1 LKDIYW
7 LDRITNSQRHLVGD
21 RAVRLSNLGQKGY
34 PILPGVAIGASVLR
48 EFIGLLRD
56 SNSWLADYPTS
67 LHVDV
72 DDYKALQIV
81 ARQSRQ
87 ALADTCFPSE
97 WLADVYTELIKLN
110 SHASILH
117 PSVAIALADS
127 EDYASLLRSYVCWLN
142 TESLA
147 TAIKQVW
154 TELFSAKS
162 LFYIRKTGL
171 DFEQIQLAVLVQPL
185 DDAIASG
192 TAKIDRETLEIK
204 STWGLED
211 SMILG
216 QVQPDFY
223 QIQLATGEVSTR
235 QLGIKTCAYRLQA
248 HSLDGDCLETYI
260 PNEREQQSYSLNEN
274 YLSQSI
280 EILTKTPEELNSS
293 ITLAWSLLKSNLKN
307 SEAKFYITQSFS
319 DTNNYSQSDRYRFK
333 QKIPKKVTLPHQKAY
348 PSNKLLMPEDTH
360 PLLNGLGASP
370 GVAIAPAIIL
380 ASSDWDVQHIPA
392 GKILVM
398 KNFELGWLPLIK
410 KAAGLIVEGGGL
422 NSHAAILARETNI
435 PAIVAAKNATIA
447 IAPEEL
453 ISVNGHTGAVYRIEG
468 STDIEVEVQRGRNS
482 QLSDNYPLPITDYP
496 IATQLMVNISQPS
509 SIEEAAALPV
519 DGLGLLRSEMM
530 MLDFISSQPL
540 EEWLTESKKPQL
552 LENWINSIALNAAA
566 FAPRPIFY
574 RSLDLYAVKC
584 SDRAIASS
592 VNSLLGWRG
601 TYNYSLDSSL
611 FELELEAL
619 LTVQKQGYDNLK
631 LILPFVR
638 SVDEFSY
645 CRRLI
650 DRVGLSQNPSFQVWI
665 MAEIPSVIF
674 LLSEYVKAGVQGIA
688 IGTND
693 LTQLLL
699 GVDREITYPNASFNP
714 MHPAMLAALKQLIQ
728 IAKLEGIPCSICGQA
743 TVEHPEL
750 IDRLIEWGITTI
762 STELEAIEATYRAI
776 ARAEKRLLLE
786 MARSKIK

>member
-1 LKDIYW
+1 MKEIYW

-48 EFIGLLRD
+48 EFMGLLRD
-56 SNSWLADYPTS
+56 SNSWLTDYPTS

-87 ALADTCFPSE
+87 AIVDTCFPSE
-97 WLADVYTELIKLN
+97 WLADLYTELIKLN
-110 SHASILH
+110 CSASILH
-117 PSVAIALADS
+117 PSVAIAHADS
-127 EDYASLLRSYVCWLN
+127 EDYASLLRSQVCWLN

-154 TELFSAKS
+154 AELFSAKS
-162 LFYIRKTGL
+162 LFYIRKARL
-171 DFEQIQLAVLVQPL
+171 DLEQIQLAVLVQPL

-192 TAKIDRETLEIK
+192 TAKIDREILEIN

-211 SMILG
+211 SLILG

-223 QIQLATGEVSTR
+223 QIQLATKEVSAR
-235 QLGIKTCAYRLQA
+235 QLGIKTKAYRLQA

-260 PNEREQQSYSLNEN
+260 PNEREQQSYSLDEN

-280 EILTKTPEELNSS
+280 EILTKNPEKLDDSTS
-293 ITLAWSLLKSNLKN
+293 LAWSFLKSNLKN

-319 DTNNYSQSDRYRFK
+319 EKNNYSHSNRDRLK
-333 QKIPKKVTLPHQKAY
+333 QKIPEKVTRSNQKAY
-348 PSNKLLMPEDTH
+348 PSNKFLMPEDTH

-392 GKILVM
+392 GQILVM
-398 KNFELGWLPLIK
+398 KNFDLGWLPLIK

-435 PAIVAAKNATIA
+435 PAVVAAKNATMA

-453 ISVNGHTGAVYRIEG
+453 ILVNGHTGAVYRIEG
-468 STDIEVEVQRGRNS
+468 STDVEVHRSRNDRA
-482 QLSDNYPLPITDYP
+482 SDNHPLPITHYP
-496 IATQLMVNISQPS
+496 IATKLMVNISQPS
-509 SIEEAAALPV
+509 SIGKAATLPV
-519 DGLGLLRSEMM
+519 DGLGLLRSELM

-540 EEWLTESKKPQL
+540 EEWLSESRKPQL
-552 LENWINSIALNAAA
+552 LENWTNSIADNAAA

-574 RSLDLYAVKC
+574 RSLDLYAVTWRDC
-584 SDRAIASS
+584 AIGSS
-592 VNSLLGWRG
+592 INSLLGWRG

-650 DRVGLSQNPSFQVWI
+650 DKVGLSQNPSFQVWI

-728 IAKLEGIPCSICGQA
+728 TAKLEGIPCSICGQA

-762 STELEAIEATYRAI
+762 STELEAIESTYRAI
-776 ARAEKRLLLE
+776 ARAEQRLLLE
-786 MARSKIK
+786 LARSKISGI